1 MTQSKELQ
9 NEKLINDLYEKL
21 HWYTFEA
28 SDEQFDAEEVDAIV
42 QLLDVLEPMKEDPR
56 YPSDSAAA
64 RERFDRRFGVEEDA
78 AGEVDIVSEAGAD
91 GVNAGRKKGWKRKKF
106 LIRLGVGVA
115 ACIVLML
122 SVNVGSYALKQK
134 SFFEVVQ
141 DGLHRIRVTV
151 TGNTDELIDSD
162 LQSKKCKTW
171 EEVEEII
178 GQSVLKP
185 NNLQEGYTLKDLRI
199 LNSESKK
206 VIVADYKKDEKYI
219 RLEIDV
225 YEKNY
230 SDTIFL
236 VDDEWTLL
244 GNSNDTFDTRFYSKG
259 NIIEAIFIENKEI
272 YIIESNDNIKV
283 LEGFLTCLSR

>member
-1 MTQSKELQ
+1 
-9 NEKLINDLYEKL
+9 
-21 HWYTFEA
+21 
-28 SDEQFDAEEVDAIV
+28 
-42 QLLDVLEPMKEDPR
+42 
-56 YPSDSAAA
+56 
-64 RERFDRRFGVEEDA
+64 
-78 AGEVDIVSEAGAD
+78 
-91 GVNAGRKKGWKRKKF
+91 
-106 LIRLGVGVA
+106 
-115 ACIVLML
+115 ML

-230 SDTIFL
+230 SC
-236 VDDEWTLL
+236 LL
-244 GNSNDTFDTRFYSKG
+244 YTSYNSL
-259 NIIEAIFIENKEI
+259 
-272 YIIESNDNIKV
+272 IK
-283 LEGFLTCLSR
+283 

>member
-42 QLLDVLEPMKEDPR
+42 RLLDVLEPMKEDPK
-56 YPSDSAAA
+56 YPSAPAAA
-64 RERFDRRFGVEEDA
+64 RERFNRRFGVEEEA
-78 AGEVDIVSEAGAD
+78 AEEMNIVSEAGTDSAK
-91 GVNAGRKKGWKRKKF
+91 AGSKKGWKKKKV
-106 LIRLGVGVA
+106 LIRFGVGVA
-115 ACIVLML
+115 ACVVLML

-141 DGLHRIRVTV
+141 DGLRRIRVTV

-162 LQSKKCKTW
+162 LQGKKYETW

-178 GQSVLKP
+178 GQSILKP
-185 NNLQEGYTLKDLRI
+185 NNFQEGYLLKDLRV
-199 LNSESKK
+199 LNSVSKK
-206 VIVADYKKDEKYI
+206 VIVAEYRYSEKYI

-225 YEKNY
+225 YEKKY

-244 GNSNDTFDTRFYSKG
+244 DNRNDNFDTRYYSKG
-259 NIIEAIFIENKEI
+259 DIIEAIFIENKEI
-272 YIIESNDNIKV
+272 YIIESNDNINV
-283 LEGFLTCLSR
+283 LEGFLACLSR